1 MTNQL
6 VGASVWE
13 QDLYDHL
20 VSHVDNERSLLEAYN
35 AASSESGSP
44 AFQYLVGLI
53 LEDEIRH
60 HRRFQ
65 ELASTLRTD
74 AEFHHEDPAIPRIG
88 SWGPDPH
95 KIIEL
100 TEQLLRQERADA
112 KELRRLTKELK
123 DLKDTT
129 LWALLV
135 RLMETDTEK
144 HIQILEFV
152 KDHVR

>member
-1 MTNQL
+1 MTNKL

-13 QDLYDHL
+13 QDLYEHL
-20 VSHVDNERSLLEAYN
+20 VSHVENERGLLEAYN
-35 AASSESGSP
+35 AASTDSGSP

-60 HRRFQ
+60 HRRFK

-74 AEFHHEDPAIPRIG
+74 AEFHREDPAIPRITT
-88 SWGPDPH
+88 WGPHPE
-95 KIIEL
+95 KIAEL
-100 TEQLLRQERADA
+100 TEELLRQEREDHR
-112 KELRRLTKELK
+112 ELKRLAKELK

-129 LWALLV
+129 LWQLLV
-135 RLMETDTEK
+135 HLMESDTEK

-152 KDHVR
+152 KDHVH